1 MMRIRKMKN
10 TLPFDTIAAV
20 STPPG
25 EGGIGIV
32 RLSGDRAVEIVRSLF
47 SPLRKRKEDE
57 WSRSFTM
64 RVGLIR
70 DGKRT
75 IDEVL
80 VSVMKAPHTY
90 TREDVVEINCHG
102 GAVAVNEV
110 LRLVLYRGARAAEP
124 GEFTKRAFIN
134 GRIDLAQAEAVL
146 DIVQAKTPR
155 ALESGVKQLRGGLS
169 GEIVRIAEEL
179 RGLLVRLEAEIDFP
193 EEDDVSSL
201 SSAEI
206 ERTLRTLR
214 EELSG
219 LIKSYDTGKI
229 LKNGVLTVIA
239 GKPNVGKSS
248 ILNAFLKFDRAIVT
262 PIPGTTRDIIEEQL
276 NIGGIPFILADTA
289 GITETDDVI
298 EREGVRRTNSYL
310 EKARLALIVLDSS
323 RPLDRRD
330 RDIAER
336 TSSLQSITILNKSD
350 LPRGMDAKTLV
361 EIGLDDDY
369 ISMSALTGE
378 GLKEL
383 EERMREKIV
392 GGTVEA
398 DHGVLVTDARHFAVL
413 RKAARELDHA
423 LKTIREDGGPELIAF
438 DVRSSLDILGNI
450 TGDVTS
456 ADILND
462 IFGRFCIGK

>member
-169 GEIVRIAEEL
+169 GEIVGIAEEL

-289 GITETDDVI
+289 GITETNDVI

-398 DHGVLVTDARHFAVL
+398 DHGILVTDARHFAVL